1 MRIIWEKMWILLCTY
16 LVYSTVKCGGNA
28 YLLIA
33 TELRLG
39 IFYFRRRVFHFG
51 YFLPDSGQRTVC
63 RLHLKLLIDF
73 LLRSFVEE
81 SVAKL

>member
-51 YFLPDSGQRTVC
+51 YFLPDSGQSTVC
-63 RLHLKLLIDF
+63 QWYFNFIIYCS
-73 LLRSFVEE
+73 LRSFVVE